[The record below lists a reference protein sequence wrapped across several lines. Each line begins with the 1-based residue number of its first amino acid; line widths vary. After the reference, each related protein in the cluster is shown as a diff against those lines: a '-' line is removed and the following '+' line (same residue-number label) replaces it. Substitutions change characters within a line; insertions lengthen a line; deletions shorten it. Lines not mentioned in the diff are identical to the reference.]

1 MNGSHFDFD
10 NPPDRVGR
18 SSLKWGKYES
28 RNIIPLWVADM
39 DFKSPP
45 SVLEQAKASYE
56 HGNFGYGRPPA
67 QLIHRIL
74 ERSEKL
80 YNWRIDPA
88 WIVWLPGMVCA
99 LNVTCR
105 SLLEQ
110 SSQAIIQT
118 PIYPPFLTA
127 SKNFDLPL
135 TKVPLLLKDNRFTID
150 FQALENLS
158 TKPGDLFMLC
168 HPHNPVGTL
177 FRENELRDLIEW
189 LCKESFIFVLMKFIA
204 I

>member
-1 MNGSHFDFD
+1 MYKSEFD
-10 NPPDRVGR
+10 NPPSRIGKC
-18 SSLKWGKYES
+18 SLKWGRYE
-28 RNIIPLWVADM
+28 NKDIIPLWVADM

-67 QLIHRIL
+67 QLIDRIL

-80 YNWRIDPA
+80 YEWRIDPA

-105 SLLEQ
+105 SLLEE

-150 FQALENLS
+150 FQAL
-158 TKPGDLFMLC
+158 
-168 HPHNPVGTL
+168 
-177 FRENELRDLIEW
+177 RELVNKTGR
-189 LCKESFIFVLMKFIA
+189 FVYALPSP
-204 I
+204 